1 MRQAEAEHRLTR
13 AIERGDEDRVAD
25 ALDRKSALDG
35 DSITAPDVIEP
46 ELPAMN
52 VFPIKRN
59 RKTKTVFP
67 AKKRAKR

>member
-1 MRQAEAEHRLTR
+1 MARMTCDGSSDPEVQA
-13 AIERGDEDRVAD
+13 
-25 ALDRKSALDG
+25 
-35 DSITAPDVIEP
+35 EP